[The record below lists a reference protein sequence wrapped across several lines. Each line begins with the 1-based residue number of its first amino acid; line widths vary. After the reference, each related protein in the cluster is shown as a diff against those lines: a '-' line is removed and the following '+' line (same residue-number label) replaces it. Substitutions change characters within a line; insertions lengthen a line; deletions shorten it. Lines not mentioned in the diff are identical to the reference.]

1 MYLKDK
7 IQTII
12 ADSGDDTDLAIRLI
26 NEEACRYEY
35 RAEAT
40 IDELSRKLCI
50 TLGIGAAY
58 ILIVGGIKIANKV
71 KNNKPSKT
79 SYSQQFI
86 NYNDLYDRE

>member
-40 IDELSRKLCI
+40 IDELGRKLCI
-50 TLGIGAAY
+50 TIGIGAAY
-58 ILIVGGIKIANKV
+58 VLIIGGIKIANKI
-71 KNNKPSKT
+71 KNNKKPKS

-86 NYNDLYDRE
+86 KYNDLYNKE